1 MKIVVNNVI
10 PFKGFAAINLF
21 GMLFVKQDA
30 VISEKMINHEQI
42 HTEQGME
49 LQQQVQQQNLR
60 LPLI

>member
-49 LQQQVQQQNLR
+49 LQQQVQQQNLK
-60 LPLI
+60 